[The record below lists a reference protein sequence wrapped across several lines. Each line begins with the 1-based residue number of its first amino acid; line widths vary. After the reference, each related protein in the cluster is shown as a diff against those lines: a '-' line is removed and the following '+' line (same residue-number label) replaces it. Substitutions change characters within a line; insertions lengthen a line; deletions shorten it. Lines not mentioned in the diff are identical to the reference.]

1 MTTPKTTWTDVQL
14 LPRDHA
20 HNIRAAARKFL
31 ADRLA
36 RTRDLE
42 PRELTADAAGYIG
55 SVYRDAAALLELAEL
70 LEDDNVES
78 AARRA
83 ARLDS
88 VQRDE
93 LPPPAWDFLAAAI
106 TTLPRR

>member
-1 MTTPKTTWTDVQL
+1 MTNANL

-20 HNIRAAARKFL
+20 HAIARAARAFL

-70 LEDDNVES
+70 LEDDNLE
-78 AARRA
+78 AAAHRA

-93 LPPPAWDFLAAAI
+93 LPTAAWEFLAATI
-106 TTLPRR
+106 TALPRR